1 MKHEYSMAT
10 RNPQAPGRKPGEV
23 CTDFQ
28 LHKSQIPGAVGRN
41 LFDYTEFRLN
51 RYIQQVSDD
60 QQKSTLLDILAKY
73 KKGLVAVAWKAGKP
87 VWIAITKES
96 KG

>member
-10 RNPQAPGRKPGEV
+10 RNTQGPGRKPGEV

-28 LHKSQIPGAVGRN
+28 LHKSQIPSDKSN
-41 LFDYTEFRLN
+41 LFDYTEFRLKK
-51 RYIQQVSDD
+51 YITQVRDE
-60 QQKSTLLDILAKY
+60 QQKSTLEDILLKY
-73 KKGLVAVAWKAGKP
+73 RRGLVAVAWKGGKP
-87 VWIAITKES
+87 VWISVTKES

>member
-10 RNPQAPGRKPGEV
+10 RSPQGPARKPGEV

-28 LHKSQIPGAVGRN
+28 LHKSQILTSDRRN
-41 LFDYTEFRLN
+41 LFDYTEFRLA
-51 RYIQQVSDD
+51 RYISQVTDD
-60 QQKSTLLDILAKY
+60 QQKSTLTDILLKY

-87 VWIAITKES
+87 IWISVTKS
-96 KG
+96 